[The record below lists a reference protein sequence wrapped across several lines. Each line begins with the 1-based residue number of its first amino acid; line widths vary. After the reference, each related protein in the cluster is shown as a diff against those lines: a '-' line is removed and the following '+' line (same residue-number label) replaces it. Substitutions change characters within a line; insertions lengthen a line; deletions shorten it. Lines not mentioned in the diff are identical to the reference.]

1 MSNLKHIV
9 LFGAGKSA
17 TVLIEY
23 LKEIATESIWQVIVA
38 DNNLETAQAKV
49 GEHAL
54 VKAVSVN
61 IENADER
68 KELIEQAD
76 VVISLMPP
84 HLHYLLALDCLELN
98 KHLLTASYVDEQ
110 IKSLQPEIEKRNLLF
125 LCEMGLDP
133 GIDHM
138 SAMQLFHR
146 IKEEG
151 GTITSFKSH
160 CGGLVAPESDD
171 NPWHYKISWNPRN
184 IVMAGKSGAVYKE
197 NGKEVHLPY
206 ENLFNAERIVSLP
219 GGEVYAYYPNR
230 DSLHYIDLYDL
241 HHINTFVRTTLRHP
255 EFCFGWKNIVDLK
268 LTEEQ
273 KVYQTDGLS
282 FANFFR
288 QHFEKHG
295 FGEWLNNMLS
305 TRLAYA
311 TEMMQKLMQL
321 IEAEQEA
328 ANEGVETDEEIMM
341 IDEKGDLTTI
351 DVEEVKDKAAES
363 VAYKMHEANVSM
375 KQLFYLGLDDETLIN
390 NGLCSAAE
398 VLQIILEKKLALL
411 PKDKDMIV
419 MMHEINYEVKGKKSK
434 IKSTLVVKGTDNLH
448 TAMAKTVGLPLGIAA
463 KLILE
468 EKIKETGLHIP
479 VKPAIYE
486 PVLMELE
493 KQGIVFHET
502 ES

>member
-23 LKEIATESIWQVIVA
+23 LKEIATENIWQVIVA

-493 KQGIVFHET
+493 KQGIVFHEQ
-502 ES
+502 EQ

>member
-23 LKEIATESIWQVIVA
+23 LKEIATENIWQVIVA

>member
-23 LKEIATESIWQVIVA
+23 LKEIATENIWQVIVA

-486 PVLMELE
+486 PVLKELE

>member
-23 LKEIATESIWQVIVA
+23 LKEIATENIWQVIVA

-390 NGLCSAAE
+390 NGLCSAAD
-398 VLQIILEKKLALL
+398 VLQIILEKKLVLL

>member
-23 LKEIATESIWQVIVA
+23 LKEIATENIWQVIVA

-486 PVLMELE
+486 PVLKELE
-493 KQGIVFHET
+493 RQGIVFHET

>member
-23 LKEIATESIWQVIVA
+23 LKEIATENIWQVIVA

-486 PVLMELE
+486 PVLKELE
-493 KQGIVFHET
+493 KQGIVFHEQ
-502 ES
+502 EQ